1 MQTILPAVSLLAA
14 FVAAWAMPAAAAE
27 TKPPV
32 GVPAGGYDLFHPVP
46 AGQLRDM
53 STDRPDTTES
63 PYTVDAGHFQVEMSV
78 VDFAQDRDR
87 GSRTSTWSFG
97 QMNLKAGLT
106 PDSDIQ
112 FLFDTYSEV
121 GHRPGG
127 TGALSGFSDIT
138 VRLKMNFWGNDGGRS
153 ALGLM
158 PFISIPTGG
167 GLSGRRLAGG
177 LILPFAMSLS
187 DRIELGLMGEV
198 DLVPDDVGSGYEAE
212 WVHSA
217 TLGFDLTD
225 QLGLYL
231 EAVGVAG
238 SNGYD
243 YEGYF
248 NSGFTFALTR
258 NFLLDTGLRMGLN
271 HSAEDLGVF
280 VGMSIRF

>member
-1 MQTILPAVSLLAA
+1 
-14 FVAAWAMPAAAAE
+14 
-27 TKPPV
+27 
-32 GVPAGGYDLFHPVP
+32 
-46 AGQLRDM
+46 
-53 STDRPDTTES
+53 
-63 PYTVDAGHFQVEMSV
+63 
-78 VDFAQDRDR
+78 
-87 GSRTSTWSFG
+87 
-97 QMNLKAGLT
+97 
-106 PDSDIQ
+106 
-112 FLFDTYSEV
+112 
-121 GHRPGG
+121 
-127 TGALSGFSDIT
+127 
-138 VRLKMNFWGNDGGRS
+138 
-153 ALGLM
+153 
-158 PFISIPTGG
+158 
-167 GLSGRRLAGG
+167 
-177 LILPFAMSLS
+177 MSLS
-187 DRIELGLMGEV
+187 DRIGLGLMGEV

-258 NFLLDTGLRMGLN
+258 HFLLDTGLRMGLN